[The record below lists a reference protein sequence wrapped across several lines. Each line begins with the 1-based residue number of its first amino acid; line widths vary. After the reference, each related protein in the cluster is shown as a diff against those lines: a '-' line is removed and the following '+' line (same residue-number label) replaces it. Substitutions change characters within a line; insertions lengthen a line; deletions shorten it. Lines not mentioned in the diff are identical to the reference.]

1 MEMHWSMWLVRSS
14 AEGSTPG
21 VRRDRPSRA
30 KTRDEI
36 YAMYCTFGE
45 KKHPGGDFLSKIL
58 NVLRESVEGMVTHA
72 EVNHLE
78 HLSILISSYFP
89 NSFIIKRKVH
99 DLWLVLKPYERNSM
113 NMRKQWWINWDNMKN
128 NVECITNDRS
138 MVCYSDGDFI
148 LSMSYD

>member
-1 MEMHWSMWLVRSS
+1 MSFVRSS

-36 YAMYCTFGE
+36 YALYCTFGE

-58 NVLRESVEGMVTHA
+58 NSLRESVEGLVTHA

-78 HLSILISSYFP
+78 DLSMIISSSFP
-89 NSFIIKRKVH
+89 IALLQR
-99 DLWLVLKPYERNSM
+99 ERFPS
-113 NMRKQWWINWDNMKN
+113 
-128 NVECITNDRS
+128 
-138 MVCYSDGDFI
+138 CYSASSFT
-148 LSMSYD
+148 